1 MSKLIPFRLF
11 AAVFAM
17 VMVPSVALAQL
28 MDPIPGPI
36 PQSRVTVGLEVIASG
51 LTAPNWGTA
60 APGLSDY
67 LFVTDQPGRLL
78 AINVDTGA
86 QTLFADVTNLI
97 NTLRPNNGLGA
108 RTFLP
113 FDERGLLGV
122 AFHPTFRLSGLL
134 YTYTSEA
141 IGSPA
146 DFPLPVPSDLS
157 PFAALGLTYP
167 NHQTVIR
174 EWTANDPGNP
184 ADGVSGGRVLMR
196 IDSPQFNH
204 NGGAIEFDDDGM
216 LLIAIGDG
224 GGADDSPEKDMQD
237 FIGVPILGHGEAGNG
252 LNPGTILGSILR
264 IDPAGTNSRNGQY
277 GIPAD
282 NPFNPDGTGP
292 FGGQAGC
299 ADGACDEIFA
309 YGFRNPFRMS
319 VDRDTGLILTG
330 DVGQN
335 DIEEVD
341 IVVSGGNYGWKIKEG
356 TFFFDPNGPNAGFVS
371 KDSPGVPPGMIDPI
385 AQYDHDEGVSAIGG
399 FVYRGRGVRALRG
412 RYVFGDYTRPPFDPG
427 NVVCAGRLFVLKD
440 KIGNDKRHDDDDS
453 DSDSDDDD
461 FERDRDRKRMNGLQ
475 ELQLATPDGQLGRCV
490 LGFGQ
495 DAAGE
500 VYVMAN
506 TTGIPAGNTGVV
518 LKIVRP

>member
-1 MSKLIPFRLF
+1 MHTVKHSTLGKGL
-11 AAVFAM
+11 V
-17 VMVPSVALAQL
+17 VAGVLTLGAHLPGAQAQIA
-28 MDPIPGPI
+28 DPIPGPI
-36 PQSRVTVGLEVIASG
+36 TQSRITIGLETLTTG
-51 LTAPNWGTA
+51 LVAPNWGTA
-60 APGLSDY
+60 APGLPGV
-67 LFVTDQPGRLL
+67 LFVTDQPGILY
-78 AINVDTGA
+78 AVDVNTGNKTEFANVTA
-86 QTLFADVTNLI
+86 LI
-97 NTLRPNNGLGA
+97 NTLQPMNGLGA

-122 AFHPTFRLSGLL
+122 AFHPGFASNGLL

-141 IGSPA
+141 IGVPA
-146 DFPLPVPSDLS
+146 DFPVPPAADMT

-174 EWTANDPGNP
+174 EWAANNPSNP
-184 ADGVSGGRVLMR
+184 AAGVSGGRVLMR

-204 NGGAIEFDDDGM
+204 NAGALEFDNDGM

-224 GGADDSPEKDMQD
+224 GGADDAPEVDMQD

-252 LNPGTILGSILR
+252 INPGTILGSILR
-264 IDPAGTNSRNGQY
+264 IDPTGSNSRNGMY
-277 GIPAD
+277 GVPDD
-282 NPFNPDGTGP
+282 NPFHPGGGGP

-309 YGFRNPFRMS
+309 YGFRNTFRMS
-319 VDRDTGLILTG
+319 VDRATGLIFTG

-335 DIEEVD
+335 DVEEVD

-356 TFFFDPNGPNAGFVS
+356 SFFFDPNGSLAGFVT
-371 KDSPGVPPGMIDPI
+371 KDSPATPVGMIDPI

-399 FVYRGRGVRALRG
+399 FVYEGSVRQLRR
-412 RYVFGDYTRPPFDPG
+412 RYVFGEYTRPPFDPG
-427 NVVCAGRLFVLKD
+427 AVVCNGRLFALAD
-440 KIGNDKRHDDDDS
+440 RIGNARRTTS
-453 DSDSDDDD
+453 QVIA
-461 FERDRDRKRMNGLQ
+461 NTLQ
-475 ELQLATPDGQLGRCV
+475 NPVEELQLANPLDACV

-506 TTGIPAGNTGVV
+506 TAGIPAGTTGVV
-518 LKIVRP
+518 LKIVRGR